1 MLRARSVVTLAAALA
16 LLVVSCSKPAPPAD
30 EAAAGPAAAGQQ
42 PPAASEAKTDE
53 GLPHPC
59 TLITRQDA
67 LDFYGEGGK
76 IERNSVDSC
85 DIQSP
90 KLAGGSIEVKIEP
103 LDVDTWDGGAM
114 MKQFDKS
121 VESLP
126 SLAEG
131 GYTYMNACVVFRKGK
146 ASVSVIA
153 TAYDGPKP
161 KLEAAKLLAERVAS
175 RM

>member
-1 MLRARSVVTLAAALA
+1 MSGTRMALAAGCALA
-16 LLVVSCSKPAPPAD
+16 LFAVACSKPAPPAD
-30 EAAAGPAAAGQQ
+30 EAAAGPAAGNA
-42 PPAASEAKTDE
+42 PAASEAKTDE

-59 TLITRQDA
+59 TLLTQQDA
-67 LDFYGEGGK
+67 VELYGEGAI
-76 IERNSVDSC
+76 IERDSVSAC
-85 DIQSP
+85 MINSP
-90 KLAGGSIEVKIEP
+90 KPAGGGVEVKVEE
-103 LDVDTWDGGAM
+103 LDPTTWDGGET
-114 MKQFDKS
+114 MKAFDKT

-153 TAYDGPKP
+153 TAYTGPKP
-161 KLEAAKLLAERVAS
+161 KIEVAKLIAERVAS